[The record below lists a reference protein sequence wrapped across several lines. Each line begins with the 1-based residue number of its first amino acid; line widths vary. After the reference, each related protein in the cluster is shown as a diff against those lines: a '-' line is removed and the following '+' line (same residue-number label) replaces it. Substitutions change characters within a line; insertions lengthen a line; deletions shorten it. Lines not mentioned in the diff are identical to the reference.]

1 MAKKLSDFKT
11 QKKNINK
18 HKPRGMAMLDN
29 VIGKDGWQGGIT
41 VAANGETFA
50 GSARLEVATNR
61 FGADAEP
68 IMVHTNGDRPVII
81 VRDDIP
87 DANHPKAI
95 RLGIADNRIS
105 EINYDADYE
114 LLAEISDEID
124 ISDMYDDDELAALI
138 NQDEE
143 VSTQKEEEDNDALE
157 ETLDNVGK
165 VESRV
170 KLGEIWQLGRH
181 KIACG
186 DSTVEANVRALL
198 GDRFGDVGMVWS
210 DPPYGIEVVAS
221 NGKIGGDSP
230 FGSNGKGSSKRKDA
244 IKTNVYA
251 PIAGDNSIDT
261 AINIF
266 KICKSFD
273 AIQIWWGANYYA
285 NHLPATSCWIVWDKE
300 NTGNFAD
307 AELAWSNHESAVRIF
322 KHMWNGMIKASEHG
336 QKRVHPTQKPIAL
349 CEWAFDKYGK
359 SDDVIFDPFL
369 GSAPSI
375 IAAQKME
382 GDRTVY
388 GFELSPDYCEVII
401 QRYENFTGDIAKLVG
416 RLPD

>member
-29 VIGKDGWQGGIT
+29 VISTDGWQGGIT

-157 ETLDNVGK
+157 KTLDNVGK

-198 GDRFGDVGMVWS
+198 GDRRFDIIFT
-210 DPPYGIEVVAS
+210 DPPYGVNYEGGGFCTPNKREKLQNDDSEEIYTKVVPLLAKYCD
-221 NGKIGGDSP
+221 G
-230 FGSNGKGSSKRKDA
+230 A
-244 IKTNVYA
+244 IYTWFAGTKPLSLYQAVAKVGEIHALIIWHKTNATYA
-251 PIAGDNSIDT
+251 AMGAQYKQRHEPCLYWKAKGKTLKWCGASTEATVWEIDR
-261 AINIF
+261 
-266 KICKSFD
+266 D
-273 AIQIWWGANYYA
+273 ARNEY
-285 NHLPATSCWIVWDKE
+285 
-300 NTGNFAD
+300 
-307 AELAWSNHESAVRIF
+307 
-322 KHMWNGMIKASEHG
+322 
-336 QKRVHPTQKPIAL
+336 HPTQKPTAL
-349 CEWAFDKYGK
+349 AEKAIGNHEANLIGDF
-359 SDDVIFDPFL
+359 FL
-369 GSAPSI
+369 GSGSTL